1 MPGND
6 TEGPRAV
13 FHAAEAEALDVL
25 LTAAASGPAGLVVD
39 GEAGIGKTTFT
50 LDASEAASARGFRVL
65 LARGSPSEVT
75 LAFAGLADLLADVD
89 EAVIDGLAGVQRDA
103 LNRVLLR
110 GHELPAA
117 DERAAGAALHSVLQ
131 HLAASTPLLV
141 IVDDLQWLDASSA
154 TAVRY
159 ALRRVTLPFGVLVTA
174 RTGERDALDMLPW
187 LELATPGAVRRM
199 TMSPLT
205 LGGVHS
211 LLASHFGRVPPRPIM
226 RKIHDI
232 SGGNPFYALE
242 LARAVDE
249 GVPIDRRLP
258 ESLAALV
265 EQRIK
270 HVGADAAEVLLAV
283 ASTPSPTV
291 DVVARAV
298 GRRPEQVI
306 DLIERDGA
314 ARIVVLTGQSIRFAH
329 PLLSSGV
336 YAAAEPARRR
346 DMHRRLADVV
356 DPPELKAR
364 HLASAAVSGDETTLT
379 ALDVASSVARGQ
391 GAPATAAEL
400 LELAIT
406 LGGDTPIRH
415 VLAAHYHFEAGAIDA
430 ARRHAMTARSHLPPG
445 AICGSVRML
454 QGAIDGYDGTFTAA
468 VEGLSAGVA
477 EVADVPRLRLQG
489 LMLLSSAFAV
499 AGRSREGVECAREA
513 VECADGIGEAAAK
526 SQARSAWVMMSFVY
540 GEGLDTAALQE
551 AIALQGD
558 GRSAPF
564 VSMRAD
570 AVAAV
575 INSWTGKLDV
585 AIPQFAELRISCLE
599 RGSELDAIWV
609 DQHATMANVWAGNY
623 PAAARAAAEIALRAE
638 QIGGHHAQHFSLT
651 ARAAVGSYTGDV
663 EATRTSARA
672 ATELAERTGG
682 IGLTPTPRACLAHL
696 EVSLGDYPAALAACE
711 PLMAGFDPTAGTEIQ
726 VASWMPEAI
735 EALAAVQRVD
745 EAENLADILWQN
757 GIRTD
762 RPWMLATAARGRALI
777 HAARGDL
784 ERAEAAAIA
793 ALAFHEQLPMPL
805 EKARTQL
812 VLGQLQR
819 RQRRRQ
825 AAAAT
830 VEEALRTFRDLGARL
845 WQQRA
850 EAELSRL
857 TGARESTS
865 VLTPAEARV
874 AQHAAAGLS
883 NKEIAT
889 KLFLSPKTV
898 EMNLSKVYRKLGIR
912 SRAQLHRRLQDSRE
926 NPDSRTTDGR

>member
-13 FHAAEAEALDVL
+13 PHAAEAEALDNL

-50 LDASEAASARGFRVL
+50 LHASEAASARGFRVL

-141 IVDDLQWLDASSA
+141 VVDDLQWLDASSA

-159 ALRRVTLPFGVLVTA
+159 ALRRVTQPCGVLVTA

-187 LELATPGAVRRM
+187 LELSTPGAVRRM

-205 LGGVHS
+205 LGGLHS

-226 RKIHDI
+226 RKIHDV

-242 LARAVDE
+242 LARAVDK
-249 GVPIDRRLP
+249 GVPIERRLP
-258 ESLAALV
+258 ASLAALV
-265 EQRIK
+265 EQRVK
-270 HVGADAAEVLLAV
+270 HVGPDAVDALLA
-283 ASTPSPTV
+283 AACTPAPTV
-291 DVVARAV
+291 DVVSRAI
-298 GRRPEQVI
+298 GRRPDDVI
-306 DLIERDGA
+306 DVLERDEP
-314 ARIVVLTGQSIRFAH
+314 ARIVLLVGQSIRFAH
-329 PLLSSGV
+329 PLLASGV
-336 YAAAEPARRR
+336 YAAAEPSRRR
-346 DMHRRLADVV
+346 EMHRRLAEVV
-356 DPPELKAR
+356 DSAELKAR
-364 HLASAAVSGDETTLT
+364 HLASAATTADEATLT
-379 ALDVASSVARGQ
+379 ALDVASATAREQ
-391 GAPATAAEL
+391 GAPAAAAEL
-400 LELAIT
+400 LGMAID
-406 LGGDTPIRH
+406 LGGDTAVRRL
-415 VLAAHYHFEAGAIDA
+415 LAARYLFEAGNIAS
-430 ARRHAMTARSHLPPG
+430 ARARLAGTSEQLPPG
-445 AICGSVRML
+445 ALRGAVLML
-454 QGAIDGYDGTFTAA
+454 QGALDGYDGSFDAA
-468 VEGLSAGVA
+468 VNGLSAGID
-477 EVADVPRLRLQG
+477 EVVDEPRLRLQG
-489 LMLLSSAFAV
+489 LMLLAPAMSV
-499 AGRSREGVECAREA
+499 AGRTGEGVDVAREA
-513 VECADGIGEAAAK
+513 VACADGIGDDASR
-526 SQARSAWVMMSFVY
+526 SQARAVSAGLKFRH
-540 GEGLDTAALQE
+540 GLGLDTAELSEALR
-551 AIALQGD
+551 LQGD
-558 GRSAPF
+558 ER
-564 VSMRAD
+564 VIHVNMRAD
-570 AVAAV
+570 AISALIDSWSGALDRALEQLAV
-575 INSWTGKLDV
+575 IRQDCV
-585 AIPQFAELRISCLE
+585 E
-599 RGSELDAIWV
+599 RGSELDTIWL
-609 DQHATMANVWAGNY
+609 DQHTVIAHLWAGDY
-623 PAAARAAAEIALRAE
+623 ERATQIADGMTQHGE
-638 QIGGHHAQHFSLT
+638 QIGGHQALHFALT
-651 ARAAVGSYTGDV
+651 ARALAAAHRGQVD
-663 EATRTSARA
+663 SARA
-672 ATELAERTGG
+672 HALRAIELAEQAGG
-682 IGLTPTPRACLAHL
+682 RELAVTPRTCLGFL
-696 EVSLGDYPAALAACE
+696 EVSLGDYPAALRTYE
-711 PLMAGFDPTAGTEIQ
+711 TLLSTFHPDDSTELPSAGWLPD
-726 VASWMPEAI
+726 AI
-735 EALAAVQRVD
+735 EALTAVQRVD
-745 EAENLADILWQN
+745 EAEVLTDTLLDN
-757 GIRTD
+757 GNRLD
-762 RPWMLATAARGRALI
+762 RPWMLATAARGRSLI

-793 ALAFHEQLPMPL
+793 ALTFHERLPMPL

-830 VEEALRTFRDLGARL
+830 VEEALRTFDDLGARL

-857 TGARESTS
+857 TGSRESTS

-889 KLFLSPKTV
+889 ELFLSPKTV

-912 SRAQLHRRLQDSRE
+912 SRAQLHRRLHDSRE
-926 NPDSRTTDGR
+926 NPDSQTPDGR